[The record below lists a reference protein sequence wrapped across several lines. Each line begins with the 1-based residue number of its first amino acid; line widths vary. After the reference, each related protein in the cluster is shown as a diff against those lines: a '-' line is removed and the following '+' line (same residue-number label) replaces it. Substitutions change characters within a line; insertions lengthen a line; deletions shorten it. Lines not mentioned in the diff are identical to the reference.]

1 MSKRLLPP
9 KYPKG
14 PKRRDSSNSF
24 LSAVSSLVVALAG
37 FGPRFRCVSCRLHF
51 TPGPR
56 PGDSSEGTQVAG
68 GLKRRGLVDIF
79 LSDVSGV

>member
-9 KYPKG
+9 KCPKG
-14 PKRRDSSNSF
+14 PKRRELNNSF

-37 FGPRFRCVSCRLHF
+37 FGPRFRCGSCRLHF

-56 PGDSSEGTQVAG
+56 PGDSSEGTSVTG
-68 GLKRRGLVDIF
+68 GLKRRGLIDSFV
-79 LSDVSGV
+79 SDVSVV